1 MLIAHNGDGFD
12 FPVLVNSLAE
22 HSLLQRLEDLRV
34 LFLDSLK
41 VLASLHELK
50 RKGKESR
57 SLSLPS
63 LYYSL
68 VAKDF
73 DAHDA
78 LGDCKALLE
87 VLLAVIPGENFVKYG
102 NLRTVE
108 EVKND
113 ISKRSVIRRT
123 VISLQD
129 LPVSK
134 GIKEKLA
141 KAGIGLQQLNEVFA
155 KRGTRGLL
163 GLLAI
168 GHFIVVDGSE
178 AEADLVLI
186 QTFLLY
192 YVNQVILM
200 LTSIFKEQFP

>member
-1 MLIAHNGDGFD
+1 M
-12 FPVLVNSLAE
+12 
-22 HSLLQRLEDLRV
+22 
-34 LFLDSLK
+34 K
-41 VLASLHELK
+41 VLASLNELE

-68 VAKDF
+68 FAKDF

-78 LGDCKALLE
+78 LGDCKALSE

-113 ISKRSVIRRT
+113 ICKRSVIRRT

-155 KRGTRGLL
+155 KHGTRGLL

-168 GHFIVVDGSE
+168 PPNGLKAPRV
-178 AEADLVLI
+178 
-186 QTFLLY
+186 TK
-192 YVNQVILM
+192 NKNIL
-200 LTSIFKEQFP
+200 TRIINFFENRRQ